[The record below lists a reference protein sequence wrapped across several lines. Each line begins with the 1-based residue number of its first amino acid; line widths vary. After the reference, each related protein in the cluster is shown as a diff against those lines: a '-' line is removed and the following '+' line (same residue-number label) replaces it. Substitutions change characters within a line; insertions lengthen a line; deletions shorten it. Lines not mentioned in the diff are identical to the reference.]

1 MTLILAV
8 GVIFIIT
15 VLANSARV
23 VPHMTVYIVERLG
36 KYHSTLEAGFHILI
50 PFIDKVAYRH
60 SMKEQVMDVP
70 PQVCITKDNI
80 SVEVDGILYIQI
92 IDPSKASYGVTNYE
106 FAATQLAQTTM
117 RSEIGKIE
125 LDRTF
130 EEREKINME
139 IVTAVDKAA
148 LPWGIKVT
156 RHEIKNITPPD
167 SIKGAMEKQ
176 MRAER
181 EKRALIAESEGEKQA
196 KINRA
201 EGDKQQNI
209 ALSEGEKQKRI
220 NEAEGRAAEIER
232 VAFATAKGLREIAL
246 AINEKG
252 GSDAVNLRIA
262 EQYLG
267 EFGKLA
273 KTNNTLIIPA
283 DLGDTAGMVAA
294 VSKVFSH
301 TKQKA
306 AEELAAAVAA
316 PAPLPGVKPAGQ
328 QYPPLNRPQNQ

>member
-1 MTLILAV
+1 MSPTFVLFVLV
-8 GVIFIIT
+8 LFIIIT
-15 VLANSARV
+15 LVNTARI
-23 VPHMTVYIVERLG
+23 VPQKTVYIIERLG
-36 KYHSTLEAGFHILI
+36 KYYATLEAGFHILI
-50 PFIDKVAYRH
+50 PFVDKVAYRH
-60 SMKEQVMDVP
+60 SMKEMVIDVP
-70 PQVCITKDNI
+70 PQNCITKDNI
-80 SVEVDGILYIQI
+80 SVEVDGILYLQI
-92 IDPSKASYGVTNYE
+92 VDPVKASYGVTNYQ

-139 IVTAVDKAA
+139 IVAAVDKASV
-148 LPWGIKVT
+148 PWGIKVT
-156 RHEIKNITPPD
+156 RHEIKNITPPE

-181 EKRALIAESEGEKQA
+181 EKRAIIAESEGEKQA

-201 EGDKQQNI
+201 EGDKQQAI

-232 VAFATAKGLREIAL
+232 VAFATAKGLREIAT

-262 EQYLG
+262 EAYLG

-273 KTNNTLIIPA
+273 KQNNTMIIP
-283 DLGDTAGMVAA
+283 
-294 VSKVFSH
+294 SKDRKSV
-301 TKQKA
+301 
-306 AEELAAAVAA
+306 V
-316 PAPLPGVKPAGQ
+316 
-328 QYPPLNRPQNQ
+328 